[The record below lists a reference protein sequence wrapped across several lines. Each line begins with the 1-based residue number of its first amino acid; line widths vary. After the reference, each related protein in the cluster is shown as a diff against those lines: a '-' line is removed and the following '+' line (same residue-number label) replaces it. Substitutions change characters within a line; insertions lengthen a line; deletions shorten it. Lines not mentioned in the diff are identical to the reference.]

1 MEDVLEVYKRPYDEA
16 YPVIC
21 MDEKPYQLLDH
32 YKDPIAMSI
41 KNPIAKEDYEYV
53 RKGTASIFVFTEPLK
68 GWRRTEALERR
79 TRVDWAHQ
87 IKKLLT
93 VDYADAKKVVL
104 ILDNCKTAAQKPD
117 YYDPQ
122 INKDYARLTAHY
134 GCSILPA
141 RPYRARDKASG
152 ENTVKFIEAWV
163 IAYLRDGRFFFLGEL
178 NAAIKKRVDALNSQP
193 FRGASYSR
201 NDVFEKEYPLLMPLQ
216 PQSFELEEWRRSKVN
231 IDYCIQ
237 LERQK
242 YEPPRV

>member
-68 GWRRTEALERR
+68 GWRRAEALERR

-104 ILDNCKTAAQKPD
+104 ILDNLNVHNTASLYEAFE
-117 YYDPQ
+117 PQ
-122 INKDYARLTAHY
+122 EALKLAKRLEIHYTPKHGSWLNIAEIELSVMGRQCLRQRIGDLELLNVELKGWQDVRNANDKSVDWQFTTDDARVH
-134 GCSILPA
+134 
-141 RPYRARDKASG
+141 
-152 ENTVKFIEAWV
+152 
-163 IAYLRDGRFFFLGEL
+163 LRKL
-178 NAAIKKRVDALNSQP
+178 
-193 FRGASYSR
+193 
-201 NDVFEKEYPLLMPLQ
+201 YP
-216 PQSFELEEWRRSKVN
+216 N
-231 IDYCIQ
+231 I
-237 LERQK
+237 
-242 YEPPRV
+242 